1 MRPDGTR
8 QLFTFV
14 DRGSY
19 LEPVE
24 EIPEPHQ
31 FTARLR
37 FTCDDHPHTYEV
49 VFSEEHRGSGEAGS
63 TIVAH
68 RDNNGHGVDH
78 AWGIRGVNHEAAFR
92 DTDRDRRGAEVI
104 NSSPGDLAP
113 VFDAMLEKATR
124 LCAAEYGLLG
134 TYGPDGFQRVA
145 VNRGATRKS
154 AAPLLELSLLQVDG
168 RGLSSI
174 AAFALEANPLTFV
187 QIADTRAL
195 DRGYMNEH
203 VLQAVFRLNE
213 AVTPPGIEPL
223 NGSDSHCF
231 PSQNGIA
238 TARKRAGGRTSA
250 RCGKQVRRS
259 ITRLGEQAEPQGS

>member
-1 MRPDGTR
+1 M
-8 QLFTFV
+8 L
-14 DRGSY
+14 
-19 LEPVE
+19 
-24 EIPEPHQ
+24 
-31 FTARLR
+31 TARSPARETL
-37 FTCDDHPHTYEV
+37 
-49 VFSEEHRGSGEAGS
+49 
-63 TIVAH
+63 
-68 RDNNGHGVDH
+68 
-78 AWGIRGVNHEAAFR
+78 
-92 DTDRDRRGAEVI
+92 RRGAHSRRQIKDGNGAVI
-104 NSSPGDLAP
+104 RLGAPAPIVKRILSRIPYRLRLSARFGSPLAVVRVISPPSGGLRAALDTLEPLPSTAVLSAQEAKDRLREIVEGFFFRRLTAGDG
-113 VFDAMLEKATR
+113 K
-124 LCAAEYGLLG
+124 
-134 TYGPDGFQRVA
+134 RVGRA
-145 VNRGATRKS
+145 C